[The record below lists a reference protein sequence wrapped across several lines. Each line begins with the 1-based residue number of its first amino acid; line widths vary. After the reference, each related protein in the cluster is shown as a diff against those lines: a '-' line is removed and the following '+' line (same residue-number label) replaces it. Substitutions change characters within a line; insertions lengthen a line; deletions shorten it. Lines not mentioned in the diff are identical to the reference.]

1 MKRFVQYVG
10 RTILLLL
17 TMLLF
22 LVPLSVQGF
31 GQTPNNAL
39 QFTKF
44 IPLPNWTSA
53 ASFDALWFDAQNGI
67 AYIADRINDGA
78 TAIDAKTMTYVGT
91 SVAPGCGVSTATT
104 APSQTN
110 CRPSGILVTSDTQK
124 LIFTGRGPSGANTNA
139 PPPGIWVFD
148 LKAPTAPP
156 VLIQTALAP
165 DFVDYDPVNQF
176 VYVKTAPP
184 GNSDNPIYI
193 TDPVAGKVVGQLSV
207 GAGIEQLHF
216 NPVDGFIYVAITD
229 AGKQAMAKVDPV
241 TNNIVNRYPLISPSG
256 PCTPHQFEID
266 PTTDI
271 AVVGCSE
278 VNLAM
283 DLSTGKV
290 INTYPLNVNTD
301 TTGYDLNLHH
311 LYLTTTG
318 GVASSGCP
326 QDSTGSWPVIG
337 VVASAPAAAPLPT
350 QTTGQYIGV
359 ACGGRGEKGAAAD
372 PVNHNI
378 FVATPQYPV
387 NAGSANTGQAG
398 VMVFHDAAPSSAPP
412 ARSQATL
419 GTNGTAT
426 ISLDGRA
433 MRVFAS
439 LSGLTDAPTHL
450 VVTTTAGNEIVQ
462 CNEAGG
468 AATCSGVVAGDPLI
482 GGVVLLANSGA
493 LLSKGTI
500 TAGTPLVV
508 TGLTFDTTASHR
520 GSSYGSTV
528 AGTGL
533 TAQTYF
539 DIRFRAPGSTVD
551 STANNWQTGAT
562 ASQTVA
568 AATPTGTWTITGV
581 RAHSDPADHTSNFV
595 TVSTTLM
602 VQ

>member
-1 MKRFVQYVG
+1 MRRFVQDVS
-10 RTILLLL
+10 TAILLLL
-17 TMLLF
+17 SISIG
-22 LVPLSVQGF
+22 VPLF

-39 QFTKF
+39 QLTNF
-44 IPLPNWTSA
+44 IPIPNWTSA

-91 SVAPGCGVSTATT
+91 SVAPGCGMSTATT

-110 CRPSGILVTSDTQK
+110 CRPSGILVTPDTQK
-124 LIFTGRGPSGANTNA
+124 LIFTGRGPSGANSNA

-165 DFVDYDPVNQF
+165 DFVDYNPVNQM

-184 GNSDNPIYI
+184 GTSDNPIYI
-193 TDPVAGKVVGQLSV
+193 ADPVAGKVVGQLSV
-207 GAGIEQLHF
+207 NAGIEQMHF
-216 NPVDGFIYVAITD
+216 NPVDGFLYVAITD
-229 AGKQAMAKVDPV
+229 SGKQAMAKVDPS
-241 TNNIVNRYPLISPSG
+241 TNSIVATYPLSSSIG

-278 VNLAM
+278 TAVEM
-283 DLSTGKV
+283 DLSTGKIV
-290 INTYPLNVNTD
+290 NTYALNVNTD
-301 TTGYDLNLHH
+301 TTGFDLNLHH
-311 LYLTTTG
+311 LYLTSTG

-326 QDSTGSWPVIG
+326 QDSAGNWPAIG
-337 VVASAPAAAPLPT
+337 VVSSVSATTA
-350 QTTGQYIGV
+350 QTAGQYIGV
-359 ACGGRGEKGAAAD
+359 ACGGRGEKGAATD

-378 FVATPQYPV
+378 FTATPQYPV

-398 VMVFHDAAPSSAPP
+398 VMVFHDSAPTSTPP

-426 ISLDGRA
+426 LTLDGRT
-433 MRVFAS
+433 MRAFAS
-439 LSGLTDAPTHL
+439 LSGLKDAPTHL
-450 VVTTTAGNEIVQ
+450 VVTTTAGNEIVP

-468 AATCSGVVAGDPLI
+468 TATCSGVVYGDPLI
-482 GGVVLLANSGA
+482 GGVVLVANNGA

-500 TAGTPLVV
+500 ASTPPLVV
-508 TGLTFDTTASHR
+508 TGLTLDTNATFR
-520 GSSYGSTV
+520 GSSFFATV
-528 AGTGL
+528 AGTNL

-539 DIRFRAPGSTVD
+539 DVRFRAPGSSVDTV
-551 STANNWQTGAT
+551 AWNWQTGT
-562 ASQTVA
+562 HTLQSVTL
-568 AATPTGTWTITGV
+568 ATPAGTWTITGV
-581 RAHSDPADHTSNFV
+581 RAHQDPADHTGSFV
-595 TVSTTLM
+595 TVSTTLSI
-602 VQ
+602 Q